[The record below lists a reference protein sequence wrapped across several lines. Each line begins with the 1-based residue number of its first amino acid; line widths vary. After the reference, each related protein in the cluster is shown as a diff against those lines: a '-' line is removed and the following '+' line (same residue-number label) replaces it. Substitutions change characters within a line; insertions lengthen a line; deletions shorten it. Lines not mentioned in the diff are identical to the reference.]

1 MFQAEAEPNYFFLS
15 DQKVFVK
22 FQGNIQGFS
31 RQGELYNGQKWAL
44 KYLKVP
50 LQNEGNMPY
59 YFLCDCQ
66 SNTVNINITVSI
78 IKNICAKFHNKPN
91 YSEEIESQ
99 SNTVNINITVSIIK
113 NICAKFHN
121 KPNDS
126 QEIEKKYLKTDQK
139 IPQNGLQ
146 ERRTCC
152 ENFFQCS
159 KHWSNTKTSLQTF
172 FRQGFP
178 APDKQRNSNKMSPK
192 ITKQSSS
199 SCEAFLN
206 K

>member
-1 MFQAEAEPNYFFLS
+1 MYQAEAEPNYFFLS

-31 RQGELYNGQKWAL
+31 RQGELYNAQKWAL

-59 YFLCDCQ
+59 YYLRDC
-66 SNTVNINITVSI
+66 
-78 IKNICAKFHNKPN
+78 
-91 YSEEIESQ
+91 Q

-146 ERRTCC
+146 ERGTCC